1 MQRRGEKAAKEAAE
15 AEKKAKMEREAE
27 DARWRAQLASMASS
41 ALLTQSLEK
50 ELADDSEVRKKLSA
64 GKEAV
69 ESLEREILEVEASS
83 VAGREAKARE
93 IGALKEQLAS
103 LVEMR
108 SVVADFDL
116 LMGGLVNGAKDAH
129 EELEQQG
136 ADALGVAA
144 RMERELDAAKQRLR
158 SADEHKVGLEKQLE
172 KAKADAAPQEAQA
185 ASELMRLTDA
195 AVAAKLAAQI
205 GARRSNMLV
214 VEEQQLLD
222 SDGEVKRAEAKKAR
236 AAEAFVEVETLT
248 NQVSVDE
255 KEEERLEGE
264 EQRVEALLS
273 RMAARASEAA
283 AEREGAIERAK
294 GAAEALGG
302 FVQSATAKLAGLDA
316 KARPLVA
323 TSIFAI
329 AEKREKAV
337 AEVKALESEHA
348 RLNTAAANAEEGRK
362 GELRVLAAE
371 KQAVVSAR
379 AEHERFLA
387 QKQKQ
392 YEGLDREAIMASQ
405 PIEGRD
411 ACLTMVQNELEAAR
425 REAERLESAATSAE
439 AARRT
444 GGRARSAQG
453 EGQEPRERAPRSG
466 RVGGVHRARAAALR
480 RLALAACRG
489 RVGAEG
495 HRRRGGRACAS
506 RSSLLAAAR
515 PQARSLPTSTRPRR
529 RRTTSLRPRRRL
541 WSRSRRARR
550 AMWPRFASKSRR
562 PERRWSNSPSTRAAS
577 RSCSIKGWSALTRPR
592 LQCRS

>member
-1 MQRRGEKAAKEAAE
+1 MKRKAKEEEEEKAREKAAADAAAREKAAKEAAE

-50 ELADDSEVRKKLSA
+50 ELADELSEVRKKLSA

-316 KARPLVA
+316 KARPLVE

-371 KQAVVSAR
+371 KQAVVSR
-379 AEHERFLA
+379 
-387 QKQKQ
+387 
-392 YEGLDREAIMASQ
+392 
-405 PIEGRD
+405 
-411 ACLTMVQNELEAAR
+411 
-425 REAERLESAATSAE
+425 
-439 AARRT
+439 
-444 GGRARSAQG
+444 GRARAL
-453 EGQEPRERAPRSG
+453 PRTEAEAVRGARPRGDSGCTAHRGARRVPYDGAERA
-466 RVGGVHRARAAALR
+466 GGGAQ
-480 RLALAACRG
+480 RG
-489 RVGAEG
+489 
-495 HRRRGGRACAS
+495 
-506 RSSLLAAAR
+506 
-515 PQARSLPTSTRPRR
+515 
-529 RRTTSLRPRRRL
+529 
-541 WSRSRRARR
+541 
-550 AMWPRFASKSRR
+550 
-562 PERRWSNSPSTRAAS
+562 
-577 RSCSIKGWSALTRPR
+577 
-592 LQCRS
+592 